1 MKLVLFVLIFLAFVV
16 MSSLYISKEDKS
28 LEVELKSIKH
38 PDIIPLIEFH
48 NKFSKIDIDSKGLD
62 LNKTIIEI
70 KKARKLYPLDN
81 TLLRIDIE
89 LEHRRANEAY

>member
-28 LEVELKSIKH
+28 LELELKSIKH
-38 PDIIPLIEFH
+38 PNITPLIEFH
-48 NKFSKIDIDSKGLD
+48 NKFSKIDINSKGLD

-89 LEHRRANEAY
+89 LEHRRANEAN